1 MLRPQSQS
9 SHAGESPGVAPS
21 FPGSKSGLQKHP
33 YLPQRFLLQPP
44 LPWTDPLHVA
54 KRCRQWL
61 RIDLHFTWTEKN
73 HPGLLLL
80 PSATISLPPL
90 PTSKHQWSHD
100 VPKLPAPRA
109 RPSPAFTFHWM
120 DTNRIWLLVTVGMRF
135 LFLAGWWPK
144 ATLSSYRPPT
154 HRLSHSKAVYFS
166 FQAGRKASLWCSIS
180 DAPPTFCKRAHLIR
194 SDLPR

>member
-9 SHAGESPGVAPS
+9 SHAGESPGVSPS
-21 FPGSKSGLQKHP
+21 FPGPKSGLQKHP
-33 YLPQRFLLQPP
+33 YWPQRFLLQLP

-80 PSATISLPPL
+80 PSATIPLPPL

-144 ATLSSYRPPT
+144 ATLSSYRPPLT
-154 HRLSHSKAVYFS
+154 GPLTPRQFTSPSRLGGKP
-166 FQAGRKASLWCSIS
+166 LS
-180 DAPPTFCKRAHLIR
+180 DAPSLMLHPPSVKGLT
-194 SDLPR
+194 